1 MAVTRRADL
10 GFGLGWFAF
19 GAAVLAASWRMDR
32 LESLHIN
39 PWSAPGLMPGVL
51 GALMM
56 LFGAALGLRAL
67 AQGALRER
75 SASPGVSARRTG
87 LALVLCVAF
96 AAGLLGRGWPFW
108 LTSSAFLFVAIL
120 VFRILDRDAESRA
133 SPGRLALSS
142 AAIALAAA
150 VVISLVFERIFLVR
164 LP

>member
-1 MAVTRRADL
+1 MATRRADL
-10 GFGLGWFAF
+10 GFGLGWLAF

-56 LFGAALGLRAL
+56 LFGAALAARAL

-75 SASPGVSARRTG
+75 GASPGVSARRTG
-87 LALVLCVAF
+87 LALALCFVF
-96 AAGLLGRGWPFW
+96 AAGLLGHGWPFW
-108 LTSSAFLFVAIL
+108 LTSFTFLYVAMVAFRV
-120 VFRILDRDAESRA
+120 LDRDAERPA
-133 SPGRLALSS
+133 SLGRVALST
-142 AAIALAAA
+142 AVIALAAA
-150 VVISLVFERIFLVR
+150 LVISLAFERIFLVR